1 LVSLRDAVAPRASA
15 IPPTTR
21 QGIGRHCD
29 APSGTLEVAQVWPK
43 QPTAPLPTKPIR
55 HPSSVRLDDARN
67 ISESESRAC
76 SSAK

>member
-29 APSGTLEVAQVWPK
+29 APSGTLLGGPGVAQ
-43 QPTAPLPTKPIR
+43 TAHRPVTNEADPAPVERTPG
-55 HPSSVRLDDARN
+55 
-67 ISESESRAC
+67 
-76 SSAK
+76 